1 MLLGA
6 HVSSTG
12 GIDTA
17 VDRAEALRLRSI
29 QIFSQSTRMW
39 RQTNH
44 TPEAIARFRERRD
57 ETGLGAVVI
66 HATYLINL
74 AATDDAVYAK
84 SLNALSATVGVGT
97 AIGADGVVFHVGS
110 HLGRGLEAALH
121 QIVPGLQVV
130 LGERDPDGPWLLL
143 ENGAGHQ
150 GTIGV
155 TVEELALIIDELGR
169 PEQVGICLDTCHLFA
184 SGIDITTTDGVD
196 ALLGEVDS
204 RIGLDRLR
212 CLHVNDSKM
221 PFGSNRDRHANIGQG
236 EIGKKL
242 SVMLGHPKLQELPA
256 IAETP
261 GPDNRGPDKA
271 EMARF
276 ARIHRAG
283 VKQWQT
289 VTSSR

>member
-17 VDRAEALRLRSI
+17 VDRAEALRLQSI

-44 TPEAIARFRERRD
+44 APEAIARFRERRA
-57 ETGLGAVVI
+57 ETGLGAAVI

-84 SLNALSATVGVGT
+84 SLKALSSTVGVGT

-110 HLGRGLEAALH
+110 HLGRGLEAAMH

-130 LGERDPDGPWLLL
+130 LGERADDGPWLLL
-143 ENGAGHQ
+143 ENSAGHQ

-155 TVEELALIIDELGR
+155 TIEDLALIIDELGR
-169 PEQVGICLDTCHLFA
+169 RRATRRGRRA
-184 SGIDITTTDGVD
+184 
-196 ALLGEVDS
+196 
-204 RIGLDRLR
+204 DRARPPPLPAR
-212 CLHVNDSKM
+212 ERLEAAVRLEPRPPCERRQ
-221 PFGSNRDRHANIGQG
+221 GRDR
-236 EIGKKL
+236 
-242 SVMLGHPKLQELPA
+242 
-256 IAETP
+256 
-261 GPDNRGPDKA
+261 
-271 EMARF
+271 
-276 ARIHRAG
+276 
-283 VKQWQT
+283 
-289 VTSSR
+289 